1 VDGVHM
7 TIKEE
12 IKTSKFDKAKSVI
25 IVDETPDEWRLWRA
39 FTRVFTRHN
48 DLAFKIYAV
57 LLERKKTMDVR
68 DIATVVHNPRYSVDN
83 ALQDL
88 HELGLVFHERHKKG
102 NATFDYWRVE
112 TPVIGVLRLIP
123 KKYFRTGYPQTTI

>member
-1 VDGVHM
+1 M
-7 TIKEE
+7 PIEEE
-12 IKTSKFDKAKSVI
+12 IKTSKFANAMNVI

-57 LLERKKTMDVR
+57 LLERKKNMDAR
-68 DIATVVHNPRYSVDN
+68 DIATVVNQPRYNVNN

-88 HELGLVFHERHKKG
+88 RELGLVSRERHKKG
-102 NATFDYWRVE
+102 NATFDY
-112 TPVIGVLRLIP
+112 
-123 KKYFRTGYPQTTI
+123 